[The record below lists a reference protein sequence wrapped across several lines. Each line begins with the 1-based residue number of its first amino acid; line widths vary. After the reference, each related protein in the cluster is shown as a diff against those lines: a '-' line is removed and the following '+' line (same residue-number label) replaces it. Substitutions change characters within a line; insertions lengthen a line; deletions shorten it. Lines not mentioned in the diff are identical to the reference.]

1 MPNKIIKKIKFIKKP
16 FEYILVENLL
26 SNSFLKKLNSELIIM
41 EKKLATKVM
50 SGRYRLRNT
59 DYNFNTLIKK
69 KK

>member
-1 MPNKIIKKIKFIKKP
+1 MIKKNLNWHDIAILQMPNKIIKKIKFIKKP

-50 SGRYRLRNT
+50 SGR
-59 DYNFNTLIKK
+59 
-69 KK
+69 